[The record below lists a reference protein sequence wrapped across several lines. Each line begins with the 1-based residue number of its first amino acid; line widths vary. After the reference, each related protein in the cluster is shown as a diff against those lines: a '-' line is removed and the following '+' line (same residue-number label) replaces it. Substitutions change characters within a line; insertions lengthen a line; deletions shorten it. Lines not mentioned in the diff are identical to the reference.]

1 MRARPN
7 TPSTIQIDH
16 CAAQG
21 VASCMAIST
30 RLAVIRKT
38 ADVFI
43 IHFAD
48 RRFWLSLTSLSYS
61 VVFPSA
67 RTFAHLALAAA
78 EIAALPALLMRLFP
92 FLGGLE
98 SVASVPLILA
108 HLARCAAAI
117 LALVAA
123 DLRCFFGAF
132 RADGDGASLSPP
144 PAMDSIWL

>member
-1 MRARPN
+1 
-7 TPSTIQIDH
+7 
-16 CAAQG
+16 
-21 VASCMAIST
+21 VASA
-30 RLAVIRKT
+30 
-38 ADVFI
+38 
-43 IHFAD
+43 
-48 RRFWLSLTSLSYS
+48 YS
-61 VVFPSA
+61 VFLPSA
-67 RTFAHLALAAA
+67 LAFAHLALAAA

-132 RADGDGASLSPP
+132 RADAIGPSP
-144 PAMDSIWL
+144 PAMDSIWLCSSSICSLIAMIWVSWLVVKFAMFMGDL